1 MCLACDMIELEA
13 LQEEPSKLE
22 KAAELRSGEPAP
34 ELEAGQSQLDQQ
46 AQPHSE
52 DARERG

>member
-1 MCLACDMIELEA
+1 MCLACDMFELEA
-13 LQEEPSKLE
+13 LQEEPLNVE
-22 KAAELRSGEPAP
+22 KAAELRSGESAP
-34 ELEAGQSQLDQQ
+34 EREAGQSQLDQQ